1 MSAQQSADSADSARA
16 AATAVF
22 AALNPSNPSCLP
34 TSLFP
39 ALMRSLGMQSSVQES
54 FIVATALSELPLERF
69 VAWYETQLQQLRA
82 NRSVRSPSAPSGITS
97 QARSMAN
104 ASVTPVAAGS
114 GADVDDHGSTDG
126 AVPTQA
132 ARVNGGTTPAVAT
145 EHTAPRAADASN
157 AAPAQQDTDV
167 TAPVDAASAS
177 ASSSESAGS
186 PASRR
191 FQLSMDLS
199 APNLSD
205 RVGTAVYRRE
215 QRGLLAA
222 AWLAAYDEL
231 LTVPTAFL
239 VAESNTTV
247 EAACVDLA
255 MLQTGTIKYSS
266 ANHVQA
272 CMAIT
277 TERVRRLK
285 RASVTWSE
293 ANLSAEERERHTAL

>member
-1 MSAQQSADSADSARA
+1 MSAQQSADSARA

-22 AALNPSNPSCLP
+22 AALNPSNPSYLP
-34 TSLFP
+34 ASLFP
-39 ALMRSLGMQSSVQES
+39 ALMVSLGMHSSVQES
-54 FIVATALSELPLERF
+54 LNIATALSELPLERF
-69 VAWYETQLQQLRA
+69 VAWYETQLQQQRA
-82 NRSVRSPSAPSGITS
+82 KCVRRPSAPSGITS
-97 QARSMAN
+97 QAGSMAN

-126 AVPTQA
+126 AVPTSA
-132 ARVNGGTTPAVAT
+132 AHVNGGTTPAVAT

-167 TAPVDAASAS
+167 TAPADAASAS
-177 ASSSESAGS
+177 ASSSESAAL
-186 PASRR
+186 PAGRR
-191 FQLSMDLS
+191 FQLNMDLS

-247 EAACVDLA
+247 EAACVELA

-285 RASVTWSE
+285 VRCSFAHMTFTSVFS
-293 ANLSAEERERHTAL
+293 

>member
-1 MSAQQSADSADSARA
+1 
-16 AATAVF
+16 
-22 AALNPSNPSCLP
+22 
-34 TSLFP
+34 
-39 ALMRSLGMQSSVQES
+39 MQSSVQEC
-54 FIVATALSELPLERF
+54 FIITTALSELPLGRF

-82 NRSVRSPSAPSGITS
+82 NRSVRSPSAPSSITS

-104 ASVTPVAAGS
+104 ASVTPVAADN
-114 GADVDDHGSTDG
+114 GAGLCVDDYGSTDG
-126 AVPTQA
+126 AVPTSA
-132 ARVNGGTTPAVAT
+132 AHVNGDTTPAVAT
-145 EHTAPRAADASN
+145 EHVAPTAVYDSSP
-157 AAPAQQDTDV
+157 APAQQATDV
-167 TAPVDAASAS
+167 TALVEAASAS
-177 ASSSESAGS
+177 AGSSESAAL
-186 PASRR
+186 PAGRR

-205 RVGTAVYRRE
+205 RVGTAAYRRE

-239 VAESNTTV
+239 VVESNTTV
-247 EAACVDLA
+247 EAACVELA
-255 MLQTGTIKYSS
+255 MLPTGTIKCSS

-285 RASVTWSE
+285 VRCSFAHMIFTSVFMAKSRRLCCGMLVCVLVC
-293 ANLSAEERERHTAL
+293 AACQ